1 MTRGHLPRVML
12 AGRNNADRRRK
23 RAGIRLRDFTISQK
37 TKERYESAVARVLPF
52 LEAQPNLDD
61 LDSILV
67 EWIEVQWARG
77 EPLTYIADCLSGLH
91 FLWPDL
97 RGLLRQAWRL
107 FKSWRRIETPSR
119 APPMTVAL
127 AQAFVARAVAQ
138 HNLAFAAL
146 IAIGFHGLLR
156 TGELLSLRFKDIE
169 VSTMCGVVS
178 LHESKTGQRT
188 GSKEAV
194 ALRDRLTL
202 QLLETLVSVQSP
214 SPGDLLWPHSAQS
227 FRQTFRKMSDYF
239 GVQALQLK
247 PYSLRR
253 GGATFL
259 LQSGTRLEVILLR
272 GRWKSLGVAR
282 LYLQDGLAQLPALRL
297 SKVVQRHFAGW
308 AAETPATA
316 FRP

>member
-1 MTRGHLPRVML
+1 MRIEDGNGLASDSGTSRSVKRQREGMNQPWL
-12 AGRNNADRRRK
+12 AGCRSWRRNQTWMTLTLSWLSGSN
-23 RAGIRLRDFTISQK
+23 
-37 TKERYESAVARVLPF
+37 
-52 LEAQPNLDD
+52 
-61 LDSILV
+61 
-67 EWIEVQWARG
+67 EVQWVRG

-91 FLWPDL
+91 FFWPDL

-297 SKVVQRHFAGW
+297 SKVVQRHVAGW